1 MRRISSRNGQVL
13 IILLGA
19 LFLGGGAASVLVFVQ
34 GQSPRAI
41 REAVKKVVSDDKR
54 RDAALTILEDW
65 EKGNKEQEKELKEE
79 RAELVKIM
87 ERHDAKREEADL
99 VAAKL
104 DQSMQAMA
112 RSFLDM
118 RFGVR
123 NQLTKE
129 EWDAAMKVLG
139 I

>member
-123 NQLTKE
+123 DQLTKE

>member
-1 MRRISSRNGQVL
+1 MRRMSCQGGQIL

-34 GQSPRAI
+34 GQSPREM
-41 REAVKKVVSDDKR
+41 REAVNKVVSDDRR
-54 RDAALTILEDW
+54 RDSALKIIDDW
-65 EKGNKEQEKELKEE
+65 EKGRKEQEKEFREE
-79 RAELVKIM
+79 RAQLVRVMK
-87 ERHDAKREEADL
+87 RHDATREEADL

-104 DQSMQAMA
+104 DESILVMD
-112 RSFLDM
+112 RRFLDM

-123 NQLTKE
+123 DQLTKE
-129 EWDAAMKVLG
+129 EWDAAMKDLG

>member
-1 MRRISSRNGQVL
+1 MRRISGQSGQIL
-13 IILLGA
+13 IILLGS

-34 GQSPRAI
+34 GQSPKEM

-54 RDAALTILEDW
+54 KDAALTIIEDW
-65 EKGNKEQEKELKEE
+65 EKGKKEPEKEFQKE
-79 RAELVKIM
+79 RAQLVKILK
-87 ERHDAKREEADL
+87 RHDAKREEADL

-104 DQSMQAMA
+104 DASILATD

-118 RFGVR
+118 RFGVKDR
-123 NQLTKE
+123 LTKD
-129 EWDAAMKVLG
+129 EWDAAMRVLG

>member
-129 EWDAAMKVLG
+129 EWDAAMKILG

>member
-1 MRRISSRNGQVL
+1 MRRLSSRSGQVL

-34 GQSPRAI
+34 GHSPKEM

-54 RDAALTILEDW
+54 RDAALTIIEDW
-65 EKGNKEQEKELKEE
+65 EKRNKEQEKELNKE

-87 ERHDAKREEADL
+87 KRHDAKREEADL

-104 DQSMQAMA
+104 DQSMLAMD
-112 RSFLDM
+112 RSFLEM
-118 RFGVR
+118 RFGVKD
-123 NQLTKE
+123 QLTKE

>member
-1 MRRISSRNGQVL
+1 LRRISSQGGQVL

-34 GQSPRAI
+34 GQSPKAI
-41 REAVKKVVSDDKR
+41 KEAVKKAVSDDKR
-54 RDAALTILEDW
+54 RDSALTIIEDW
-65 EKGNKEQEKELKEE
+65 EKGKQEQEEEFRRE
-79 RAELVKIM
+79 RAQLMKIM
-87 ERHDAKREEADL
+87 KRHDAKREEADL

-104 DQSMQAMA
+104 DASILAMD

-118 RFGVR
+118 RFDVKD
-123 NQLTKE
+123 QLTKA
-129 EWDAAMKVLG
+129 EWEAAMSDLG